1 MRRPPKLMDE
11 PRATCNYNYKSLGT
25 TDTSAVAYTRRPRC
39 QNLFAEGQLGI

>member
-25 TDTSAVAYTRRPRC
+25 TDTGAVAYMRRPRRR
-39 QNLFAEGQLGI
+39 NLFAEGQLGI